1 MESAGAVVL
10 VVDDDPQIRSV
21 FSDYLR
27 HSFDVRTAESGA
39 EALAEMDDH
48 VDVVLLDRRMPGM
61 TGGDLLERFRADGYD
76 QPVAMVTAVEPDF
89 DVLEMGFDSY
99 VVKPVFEEELRDV
112 VETMLLRREFDAVI
126 REYFSLASKVAA
138 LKQGKAPS
146 ELDDHAGYGE
156 STARLEQI
164 KREARAGLEVAIE
177 TGKFDEL
184 FRHHVQGET
193 DVAVEAA
200 GEEPDG
206 QAR

>member
-1 MESAGAVVL
+1 MDSAGAVVL
-10 VVDDDPQIRSV
+10 VVDDDPQIRAV
-21 FSDYLR
+21 FSDLLEDTY
-27 HSFDVRTAESGA
+27 DVRTAESGE
-39 EALAEMDDH
+39 EALAEMGEH

-61 TGGDLLERFRADGYD
+61 SGDDLLERFRADGYD

-99 VVKPVFEEELRDV
+99 VLKPVFEEELRDV

-138 LKQGKAPS
+138 LKQGKDRS
-146 ELDDHAGYGE
+146 ELDGHAGYDE

-164 KREARAGLEVAIE
+164 KQEARAGLEVAIE

-184 FRHHVQGET
+184 FKRHLQGEA

-206 QAR
+206 RGR